1 MLGLLVKCT
10 FIILT
15 KFSNWDRNS
24 IIYESTNFLKCLGY
38 VDIWNN
44 NWHKYLYIYIKR
56 SRMNVFIASATI
68 FFIILTYLFQ
78 KKVWKYLSLSFLFVI
93 YWYIRDYKWQRL
105 TDTLKNAKTSNLLS
119 ANEIVFMLLKLLNVN
134 PHDNNYVKVG
144 NLQSEQMLSKVNLNY
159 K

>member
-56 SRMNVFIASATI
+56 SRMNV
-68 FFIILTYLFQ
+68 LH
-78 KKVWKYLSLSFLFVI
+78 
-93 YWYIRDYKWQRL
+93 YIRDHFYFSSKSITPHWSQNRRIIPPL
-105 TDTLKNAKTSNLLS
+105 QTWCKAVATGNQCPNYLKKIIFLHKMP
-119 ANEIVFMLLKLLNVN
+119 VFTKNFVSLRRN
-134 PHDNNYVKVG
+134 
-144 NLQSEQMLSKVNLNY
+144 KVNIDYCIHTRYWLFFDV
-159 K
+159 KTQCFS